1 MSRSVRCASLN
12 GEGAL
17 VVGVG
22 VGLAVVEG
30 GRGETWGGS
39 DVVGLAEVGVTVGEI
54 GVTDLLDEHP
64 AITTTLTTALIAIAA
79 AATLIRSLLQPRM
92 CRHGAPGART
102 TAT

>member
-1 MSRSVRCASLN
+1 
-12 GEGAL
+12 
-17 VVGVG
+17 

-39 DVVGLAEVGVTVGEI
+39 DVVGLAEVGVTVGES

-79 AATLIRSLLQPRM
+79 VATLIRSLLQPRM